1 MEKMEFIYTIGWD
14 KFEQYCKELYRGYLN
29 RYCQGNEKA
38 CEDEINKAYAMGM
51 NFIREKVKENKEILK
66 QLWVAAFICKLCLNG
81 MPVPL
86 LRNCYSIFNGTK
98 YR

>member
-1 MEKMEFIYTIGWD
+1 MEKMEFIYTSGWE

-51 NFIREKVKENKEILK
+51 NFIGRK
-66 QLWVAAFICKLCLNG
+66 
-81 MPVPL
+81 
-86 LRNCYSIFNGTK
+86 
-98 YR
+98 